1 MRRVEVPL
9 LPRFVRLGGVCAVL
23 AVIAYFSLVAA
34 PPESPTR
41 TPFWDKHLHF
51 VAYAGLALS
60 LAYATVHLRE
70 RPALRILA
78 VVGGALLV
86 GAGVELLQGSLPNRY
101 FGWGDL
107 LANAL
112 GASLVGGWFLL
123 ERRVRYVRTWR
134 HLVGPG
140 RSYE

>member
-1 MRRVEVPL
+1 MSRVRFPL
-9 LPRFVRLGGVCAVL
+9 LPRPVRLLGVAGVL
-23 AVIAYFSLVAA
+23 AVIGYFSLVAA
-34 PPESPTR
+34 PPASPTR

-51 VAYAGLALS
+51 AAYAGLALS
-60 LAYATVHLRE
+60 LAYATVRLRD
-70 RPALRILA
+70 RLARRALV

-112 GASLVGGWFLL
+112 GTSLVVGWFRL
-123 ERRVRYVRTWR
+123 ERRIRYVRAR
-134 HLVGPG
+134 RFLDELEPAL
-140 RSYE
+140 E

>member
-34 PPESPTR
+34 PPDSPAR

-112 GASLVGGWFLL
+112 GASLVAVWYLV
-123 ERRVRYVRTWR
+123 ERRVRYVRAR
-134 HLVGPG
+134 ALVVADD
-140 RSYE
+140 RAE